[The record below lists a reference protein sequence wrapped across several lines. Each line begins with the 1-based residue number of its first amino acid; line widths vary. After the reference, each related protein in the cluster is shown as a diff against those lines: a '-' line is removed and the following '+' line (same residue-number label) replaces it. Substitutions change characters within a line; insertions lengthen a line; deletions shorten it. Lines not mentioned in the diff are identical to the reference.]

1 MRKIDVFANEH
12 FDGDIKKALLY
23 LLDKPTI
30 GKLDDFVDEL
40 TRDEA
45 NFAYLELRKKA
56 ITYYGGLE
64 NYRAE
69 LRKQSILCS
78 LDTTEEDV
86 RCNSINPFRKPMLK
100 YFLGILASIC
110 LSVLL
115 YFVGPLVGLSAST
128 AAIGSSLLV
137 CIYSLS
143 AAETIIKF
151 FKYRRIKKQIDREYS
166 NKAE

>member
-1 MRKIDVFANEH
+1 MRKIDAFADEH

-30 GKLDDFVDEL
+30 GKMDDFVDEL
-40 TRDEA
+40 TREEA
-45 NFAYLELRKKA
+45 NFVYLEMRQKA
-56 ITYYGGLE
+56 ITHFGGLE

-69 LRKQSILCS
+69 LRKQYILCS
-78 LDTTEEDV
+78 LNTTEEDV
-86 RCNSINPFRKPMLK
+86 RRDSINPFRKPMLK
-100 YFLGILASIC
+100 YLFALLASIC

-115 YFVGPLVGLSAST
+115 YLVGPLVGVSAST
-128 AAIGSSLLV
+128 VAIGASLF
-137 CIYSLS
+137 IGIFSLS

-166 NKAE
+166 NEAE